1 MTRRDDSGFRTPT
14 ELTEGVFR
22 AFFVILGF
30 LFVVLAFCGLWALT
44 SSPTLT
50 SDADT
55 PTYDYAG
62 PDGTLTG
69 VPYQLHNYVVVDHDT
84 GVYYFLIYNPE
95 TGAVA
100 LCPRYEL
107 DGTLWK
113 MPTYEERGV

>member
-1 MTRRDDSGFRTPT
+1 MTRRTDSGYRTPT
-14 ELTEGVFR
+14 ELADGILR
-22 AFFVILGF
+22 AFVAGLVLIIAIA
-30 LFVVLAFCGLWALT
+30 LFVGLWAIT

-69 VPYQLHNYVVVDHDT
+69 VPYHLRNYVVVDHDT
-84 GVYYFLIYNPE
+84 GVYYFLILDPE
-95 TGAVA
+95 TGALA

-107 DGTLWK
+107 DGSLWQ